1 MEAQAP
7 KQLSQASE
15 DGAPIWSS
23 GDQQTAPPTP
33 REMAFPK
40 DHIFQLGSSQ
50 VIKVKALR
58 MVGRSG
64 WGEAWPC
71 SAPTP
76 HHRAS
81 SCWGGPTA
89 PLGGSDPEPGVSIK
103 KPRLGSHLCL
113 WWLTESVWRSP
124 WPLAW
129 DLGVGGGGIGGRDQG
144 QTLGSAAQA

>member
-23 GDQQTAPPTP
+23 GDQQTAPPNP
-33 REMAFPK
+33 CEMAFPK

-76 HHRAS
+76 HHRLSAVGVALLHP
-81 SCWGGPTA
+81 WGGGDQT
-89 PLGGSDPEPGVSIK
+89 PGQV
-103 KPRLGSHLCL
+103 
-113 WWLTESVWRSP
+113 
-124 WPLAW
+124 
-129 DLGVGGGGIGGRDQG
+129 
-144 QTLGSAAQA
+144 